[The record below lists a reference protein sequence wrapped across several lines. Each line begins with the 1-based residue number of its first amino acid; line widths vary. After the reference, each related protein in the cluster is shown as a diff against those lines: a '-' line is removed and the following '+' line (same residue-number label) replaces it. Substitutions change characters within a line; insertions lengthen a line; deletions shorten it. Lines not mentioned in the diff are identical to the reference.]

1 MTYLLVKIS
10 ASNVPKVKS
19 EFEIRKTWE
28 NPFKILNNIFAF
40 FFSVC
45 IYQPGKD
52 VEWTPCA
59 SPQDQVKTKTLKLIK
74 SKVEKCP
81 EIKVLSKNCKDGKK
95 NHKKA
100 TGA

>member
-1 MTYLLVKIS
+1 MHLILLCFV
-10 ASNVPKVKS
+10 
-19 EFEIRKTWE
+19 
-28 NPFKILNNIFAF
+28 L
-40 FFSVC
+40 VC

-81 EIKVLSKNCKDGKK
+81 DLKVLSKNCKDGKK

-100 TGA
+100 TGKSYYHHYFFKN

>member
-1 MTYLLVKIS
+1 MRI
-10 ASNVPKVKS
+10 
-19 EFEIRKTWE
+19 
-28 NPFKILNNIFAF
+28 

-100 TGA
+100 TGT

>member
-1 MTYLLVKIS
+1 M
-10 ASNVPKVKS
+10 
-19 EFEIRKTWE
+19 
-28 NPFKILNNIFAF
+28 NINSHF
-40 FFSVC
+40 FLVC

-100 TGA
+100 TGMYLIHFVIIITFVPSI